1 MYHQD
6 VRWYTYSMPTTRPRF
21 QVTETPEVER
31 ALKVAEAA
39 WPDVPRAER
48 VLRLLQAGADALERS
63 RVEERAR
70 RLAAIEASAGILDDA
85 YEPAYL
91 ERLREE
97 WRE

>member
-1 MYHQD
+1 
-6 VRWYTYSMPTTRPRF
+6 MPTTRPRF

-39 WPDVPRAER
+39 WPDATRAER
-48 VLRLLQAGADALERS
+48 VVRLLAAGADALEHS
-63 RVEERAR
+63 AVEQRAR
-70 RLAAIEASAGILDDA
+70 RIAAVMQTAGLLDEA
-85 YEPAYL
+85 YEPGYL